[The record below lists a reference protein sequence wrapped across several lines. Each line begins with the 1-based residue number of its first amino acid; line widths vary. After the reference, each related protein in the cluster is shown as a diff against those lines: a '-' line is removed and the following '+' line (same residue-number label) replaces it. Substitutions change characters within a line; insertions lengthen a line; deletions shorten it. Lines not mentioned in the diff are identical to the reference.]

1 MVEGGR
7 KGTESK
13 PGHCHY
19 NRDRHKNGRGKRND
33 LSKTRFSFNR
43 IGTCAYEFD
52 ICILCTCLGLAAKC
66 TYVFNLVKAGL
77 HPAVHP
83 SQVRPS
89 FLPALSLRLPEFASR
104 EGMSICLEHIFV
116 YRHRFDLIP
125 YIHMPSACISVSE

>member
-89 FLPALSLRLPEFASR
+89 FLPSGSLATVARIRIEGRDVHLSGTYFR
-104 EGMSICLEHIFV
+104 I
-116 YRHRFDLIP
+116 
-125 YIHMPSACISVSE
+125 